1 MIIFCITIIALFCV
15 LAGYC
20 GHVSRAAGRA
30 RLDLQRHADAGT
42 TVNATGGFV
51 NAYTGETEGF
61 TSTHSF
67 SVGMKTYYDTEL
79 LENARE
85 ELVHAQFGRRQ
96 TLPAIKGKT
105 VEWRKW
111 NTLPKALRPLTEG
124 VIPNGQ
130 KFGETSITTGIS
142 QHGMYIAITDLLD
155 THNVD
160 NVLLGATEELGASA
174 GGTED
179 TLVRN
184 ELLKGTNVT
193 YCDVID
199 GSGNVVYTPN
209 YRYELQSGSCR
220 LTPQMVH
227 KVSTKLT
234 KLKAP
239 KINGDY
245 VAIIH
250 PSVSFD
256 LIEDPKW
263 EEFHKYA
270 STTEIYKRE
279 IGKLYGVRFVETTSA
294 AIYVGDT
301 LYNDSQRY
309 LNIASYSGSASAS
322 AVTYGV
328 ATSYAVT
335 VDETPGNLVGRRV
348 IAEDATDHKLYG
360 TWTVKGVNVS
370 GKVLYLDSAIGSF
383 TPADGDFLHPGEGGA
398 EVTNNA
404 AYSYASAGEQC
415 AVYCTLFLG
424 KDAFGIIDPE
434 KGGLEMIIKSKEQI
448 GGPLNQFSTAGYK
461 FEFGAKILYE
471 DRMVRVESCSS
482 YSGSDEANDTVII

>member
-20 GHVSRAAGRA
+20 GHTYRSAGRA

-96 TLPAIKGKT
+96 TLPANKGKT

-199 GSGNVVYTPN
+199 DAGNVKYTPN
-209 YRYELQSGSCR
+209 YRYELQADNCR

-279 IGKLYGVRFVETTSA
+279 IGKLYGVKEARQ
-294 AIYVGDT
+294 G
-301 LYNDSQRY
+301 
-309 LNIASYSGSASAS
+309 
-322 AVTYGV
+322 
-328 ATSYAVT
+328 
-335 VDETPGNLVGRRV
+335 VGR
-348 IAEDATDHKLYG
+348 E
-360 TWTVKGVNVS
+360 S
-370 GKVLYLDSAIGSF
+370 GKPWVSQDFELLIKNRNKEEVIVLNAW
-383 TPADGDFLHPGEGGA
+383 GA
-398 EVTNNA
+398 TCD
-404 AYSYASAGEQC
+404 Q
-415 AVYCTLFLG
+415 L
-424 KDAFGIIDPE
+424 
-434 KGGLEMIIKSKEQI
+434 
-448 GGPLNQFSTAGYK
+448 
-461 FEFGAKILYE
+461 AKIEIGQL
-471 DRMVRVESCSS
+471 VKVELVVH
-482 YSGSDEANDTVII
+482 GDEYNGKRYNRLEASFIDAI